1 MAHIIGSPNRYAQ
14 GAGIMAD
21 LGKYAEKLGRKA
33 LVIIG
38 PNGMDRFGDIL
49 KSTFE
54 NSDCS
59 AQLAAFQGESSR
71 REIDRLCTL
80 AAEQKADVIIGVG
93 GGKVMDTAKAVSY
106 YAKLPSA
113 VMPTVASSDAPCSSL
128 SVIYTDDHRFES
140 YLYLPSGPNLVIAD
154 TAVIAKAPPRLL
166 ASGMGDA
173 MATWFEARACQR
185 ADADNCIGG
194 KTTLAAMGIAELCYK
209 TLLAEGLKA
218 ILSAQAGA
226 CTRALEHIVET
237 NTYLSG
243 IGFESGGLAAAHAIH
258 NGLTVLPQTRDLYHG
273 EKVAFGTLSQLVLE
287 DAPEEEIQ
295 EVAEFFITLGL
306 PVTFAELGLEKVTE
320 GDLMKAA
327 ETACAPDDTAHHM
340 PFPVTPE
347 KIYNAMLG
355 ADAMGRFYTGA
366 DLMDEEEMCGCGH
379 PHG

>member
-1 MAHIIGSPNRYAQ
+1 MAHIIGSPNRYVQ
-14 GAGIMAD
+14 GAGMMAELGD
-21 LGKYAEKLGRKA
+21 YASRLGKKA

-38 PNGMDRFGDIL
+38 EHGLERFGDIL
-49 KSTFE
+49 NSTF
-54 NSDCS
+54 SPSSCP
-59 AQLAAFQGESSR
+59 AVFAAFNGESSR
-71 REIDRLCTL
+71 REIDRLCRQ
-80 AAEQKADVIIGVG
+80 AAEENAEVIVGIG
-93 GGKVMDTAKAVSY
+93 GGKAIDTTKAAAY
-106 YAKLPSA
+106 YAKLPCV
-113 VMPTVASSDAPCSSL
+113 VMPTAASSDAPCSSL

-140 YLYLPSGPNLVIAD
+140 YLDLPSGPDMVIVD

-194 KTTLAAMGIAELCYK
+194 KVTLAAMGIAELCYR
-209 TLLAEGLKA
+209 TLLDEGLKA
-218 ILSAQAGA
+218 ILAAQVGA
-226 CTRALEHIVET
+226 CTKALEHIVET

-273 EKVAFGTLSQLVLE
+273 EKVAFGTLSQLILE

-306 PVTFAELGLEKVTE
+306 PVTFAELGLENIREEDLWKV
-320 GDLMKAA
+320 AQ
-327 ETACAPDDTAHHM
+327 TACAPEDTAHHM
-340 PFPVTPE
+340 PFAVTPQS
-347 KIYNAMLG
+347 IYNAMLG

-366 DLMDEEEMCGCGH
+366 DMPEDDACMCGH
-379 PHG
+379 HD